1 MTEPLLPE
9 PSDADLAASRL
20 RLLSTCLRGDAV
32 PEQVG
37 TLLAE
42 LHAIVHEELPALYRQ
57 GSPADI
63 VDLHGEVVGAIEAL
77 RQSCNLPVTGGKW
90 IVGFGGAFSAG
101 KSTLINALLG
111 APLLPAELDPTTS
124 IATYI
129 THGETDDVLAL
140 NVLGQRVRLSDDDL
154 RSISHDEL
162 RVHGSEV
169 GHLLRTAVVVR
180 NGFPW
185 HHLALADTPGY
196 SKPEHPDG
204 DPTDADRARD
214 ALNAVHSIVWVVS
227 ADNGVISDSD
237 LKFLSTLSAAIPK
250 VVAVS
255 RADRKSPEDIKQIVA
270 LIRRTLAE
278 RNIGVLDV
286 VPVSRRR
293 SAGYPLTPLTD
304 LFDAWSRQRPAP
316 PCPRTVKLALRPY
329 ARYID
334 GELVRAHEHMG
345 ATNRALAMLPADDG
359 AIATL
364 EAINAQ
370 ARADMDR
377 LKAMLTSLAALTR
390 RLFHVLE
397 NLGDAMSTPMPEPS
411 ELDLLGPKRLAL
423 IANLSAIFQRR
434 AAGAGADEADGT
446 TDTAALA
453 AVTAD
458 PASGT
463 VVGNNR
469 HAAIW
474 QTLND
479 LPDVCNAAPLLRR
492 HLSLAWLD
500 SLNHA
505 DS

>member
-1 MTEPLLPE
+1 MTEALLPE
-9 PSDADLAASRL
+9 ASAVDVAASRL
-20 RLLSTCLRGDAV
+20 RLLSTCLRGEPV
-32 PEQVG
+32 PERVG

-42 LHAIVHEELPALYRQ
+42 LHAIVHEEFPAMFRQ
-57 GSPADI
+57 RSPDGVVDI
-63 VDLHGEVVGAIEAL
+63 HAEMVGALAAL
-77 RQSCNLPVTGGKW
+77 RQTCHLPVTGGTW
-90 IVGFGGAFSAG
+90 TVGFGGAFSAG

-124 IATYI
+124 IATYLM
-129 THGETDDVLAL
+129 HGETDDVLAL
-140 NVLGQRVRLSDDDL
+140 NVLGQRIRLSDDDL

-169 GHLLRTAVVVR
+169 GRLLRTAVIVR
-180 NGFPW
+180 SAFPW
-185 HHLALADTPGY
+185 RNLALADTPGY

-204 DPTDADRARD
+204 DPTDAERARD
-214 ALNAVHSIVWVVS
+214 ALNAVQSIVWVVS

-237 LKFLSTLSAAIPK
+237 LKFLSTLHAGIPK

-255 RADRKSPEDIKQIVA
+255 RADRKSPEDIEQIVA

-304 LFDAWSRQRPAP
+304 LFEAWSRQRPAP

-329 ARYID
+329 GRYLQD
-334 GELVRAHEHMG
+334 ALKRAEAYLG
-345 ATNRALAMLPADDG
+345 ATNRALAMLPADDD
-359 AIATL
+359 AITTL

-370 ARADMDR
+370 ARTDMDR
-377 LKAMLTSLAALTR
+377 LKAMAGTLAALTR
-390 RLFHVLE
+390 RLFDALE
-397 NLGDAMSTPMPEPS
+397 TLGDALGTPMPEPT
-411 ELDLLGPKRLAL
+411 EVDLLGPKRLAL
-423 IANLSAIFQRR
+423 IANLSEIFQRR
-434 AAGAGADEADGT
+434 AASTETPYIEADAPIFA
-446 TDTAALA
+446 TAM
-453 AVTAD
+453 TA
-458 PASGT
+458 PASST

-469 HAAIW
+469 HAGIW

-492 HLSLAWLD
+492 HASHAWLEH
-500 SLNHA
+500 LTHA